1 MIMKRHSYIVWG
13 IALMIFLGGLSSCL
27 VGPKLQDPEL
37 GEEQQYR
44 FDSLLVDTIGNLIWW
59 ELFPDTQLYN
69 LVEIALVENK
79 IVQLAAAR
87 ISEASSYVGFTRA
100 DQLPQFNGQIGVS
113 RSNIFV
119 GQNLGAAQN
128 TYSIFPSM
136 SWEIDFWG
144 KYRHATRAARQ
155 ELLAS
160 EYAQRTILLDLVA
173 AVATNYILLMQ
184 FDDQRN
190 IARRT
195 VESRSESSRI
205 VRLRYEYGTVA
216 EIDLNQAEIQ
226 EGIAAAA
233 VPMFERLIA
242 QTEHVLSILLGR
254 NPGFIYRGEFDAWGI
269 PPEIPPGMPS
279 EILARRPDIME
290 SYHLLEAQ
298 NEYIGVAV
306 AKRLPNI
313 SINALA
319 GFANSDIGMVFTP
332 EGAVWQLGA
341 DLFQPIFQFGKNLR
355 RVEIE
360 EERLRQQLKSYENTV
375 LIAFQEVE
383 DALLGVDTYDRELQA
398 RVMQRDAA
406 VNANFLSRSRYDG
419 GQTSYLEVLDS
430 ERSMFDAELATS
442 AVRAEFLISYVD
454 LYRALGGGWLTVEEK
469 DAEEAAKAAAEEEAR
484 QIEEARNN

>member
-1 MIMKRHSYIVWG
+1 MKKRHNYIAGFAVLILVAGG
-13 IALMIFLGGLSSCL
+13 ISSCL
-27 VGPKLQDPEL
+27 VGPKLQDPDL
-37 GEEQQYR
+37 GEEEQYR
-44 FDSLLVDTIGNLIWW
+44 FDSLLVDTIGNLVWW

-69 LVEIALVENK
+69 LVEVALVENK
-79 IVQLAAAR
+79 FVQQAAAR
-87 ISEASSYVGFTRA
+87 ISEAGSYIGFTRA
-100 DQLPQFNGQIGVS
+100 DQLPQFNGQIGAS
-113 RSNIFV
+113 RSNLAF
-119 GQNLGAAQN
+119 GQNIGGAQN
-128 TYSIFPSM
+128 TFSVVPSM

-160 EYAQRTILLDLVA
+160 EYAQRAILLDLVS
-173 AVATNYILLMQ
+173 AVASNYILLRQ
-184 FDDQRN
+184 FDDQLR
-190 IARRT
+190 IAKRT
-195 VESRSESSRI
+195 MESRNESSRI

-233 VPMFERLIA
+233 VPFFERLVG

-254 NPGFIYRGEFDAWGI
+254 NPGVIYRGEFDTWGI
-269 PPEIPPGMPS
+269 PPDIPPGMPA

-306 AKRLPNI
+306 AKRFPNI
-313 SINALA
+313 SLNALA
-319 GFANSDIGMVFTP
+319 GFAHNEIGMVFTP
-332 EGAVWQLGA
+332 EGAAWQLGA
-341 DLFQPIFQFGKNLR
+341 DLFQPIFQFGKNIR

-360 EERLRQQLKSYENTV
+360 EERLQQQLQSYENTV
-375 LIAFQEVE
+375 LVAFQEVE
-383 DALLGVDTYDRELQA
+383 DALLGISTYDRELQA
-398 RVMQRDAA
+398 RTMQRDAA

-442 AVRAEFLISYVD
+442 EVRASFLISYVD

-469 DAEEAAKAAAEEEAR
+469 EAEEAAKAAAEEEAR
-484 QIEEARNN
+484 QLEESRNN